1 MKFALY
7 HPWIYLHGGIERS
20 LLELVQRSHHD
31 WTIFTGFYDAEHTFS
46 DFRSLNV
53 RELRKTS
60 VKRSYTGVLAST
72 IQTFMQKLPVD
83 DDTDAIV
90 VWCDGIGDMLTFRN
104 RSLPVFNICSTPLR
118 AAFDPVY
125 EHLALRQRSLAA
137 RLPYWFLKHAFRVI
151 DRRAWRNYTGVIT
164 TSAEVKKRIIQGR
177 LLEDEKRMV
186 MAHPG
191 VDWSA
196 DISDVEYQP
205 YILMP
210 GRIMWTKNIEQ
221 GIRAFLKANL
231 PQPWRLVVAGFV
243 DAKSTAYLQALQRIA
258 GHDERVVFCL
268 SPTDQQLSD
277 LYRTASFCL
286 FTPLNEDWGIVPLEA
301 MARGKPVVAIARGG
315 PTESIVHEKTGYLLE
330 PGDDDGWAQTIARLA
345 LTPGL
350 ARQMGIVAHDHVKRY
365 SWNQFASTVDEALL
379 YWMEAAA
386 MEATAMDGSCRESDG
401 DAVAP

>member
-1 MKFALY
+1 MKLALY
-7 HPWIYLHGGIERS
+7 HPWIYLYGGIERS
-20 LLELVQRSHHD
+20 ILELVQRSRHD

-53 RELRKTS
+53 TELRKTS
-60 VKRSYTGVLAST
+60 VKRSYAGVLAST
-72 IQTFMQKLPVD
+72 MQTLMQKLPVD

-90 VWCDGIGDMLTFRN
+90 VWCDGIGDMITFRN
-104 RSLPVFNICSTPLR
+104 RSLPIFNICSTPLR

-125 EHLALRQRSLAA
+125 EQLALRQRSLAA
-137 RLPYWFLKHAFRVI
+137 RLPYWFLKHAFRMV
-151 DRRAWRNYTGVIT
+151 DRRAWKNYSGVVT

-177 LLEDEKRMV
+177 LWKDEASMV
-186 MAHPG
+186 MAYPG
-191 VDWSA
+191 VEWSA

-231 PQPWRLVVAGFV
+231 PHPWRLVVAGFV
-243 DAKSTAYLQALQRIA
+243 DDKSTAYLQALRRLA
-258 GHDERVVFCL
+258 GNDERVVFCL
-268 SPTDQQLSD
+268 SPTDQQLSE

-301 MARGKPVVAIARGG
+301 MAKGKPVIATARGG
-315 PTESIVHEKTGYLLE
+315 PTESIAHAKTGYLLE
-330 PGDDDGWAQTIARLA
+330 PGDDDSWAQTIERLA
-345 LTPGL
+345 LTPDL
-350 ARQMGIVAHDHVKRY
+350 ARQAGIAAHDHVRRY

-379 YWMEAAA
+379 HWMGAAA
-386 MEATAMDGSCRESDG
+386 LDRVCQETDG
-401 DAVAP
+401 DVVAP